1 MKILYVVDENGE
13 FYSEDRKVRYKE
25 LRGKELHNFL
35 KSNGANKFFSTDTD
49 DEGNVIGVEIPLKH
63 KAECEKERLRS
74 RYLREVSEKYITI
87 SYEMSIGE
95 DGDETL
101 DAFIFDE
108 EERDALGC
116 LLERDLF
123 IELKN
128 IFTSLDKEEMD
139 LLFKI
144 FMSSEPLTE
153 AEYAEEI
160 GISQQAVHKKKTI
173 LVDKL
178 KNYFQK
184 FGC

>member
-1 MKILYVVDENGE
+1 MKVFYVIDENGE

-49 DEGNVIGVEIPLKH
+49 DEGNIIGVEIPLCH
-63 KAECEKERLRS
+63 KAEREKERLHS

-87 SYEMSIGE
+87 SYEMSVGE

-101 DAFIFDE
+101 DALIFDE
-108 EERDALGC
+108 EEQDALCG

-128 IFTSLDKEEMD
+128 IFASLDKEEMD

-160 GISQQAVHKKKTI
+160 GISQSAVHKKKI
-173 LVDKL
+173 CIMKKL
-178 KNYFQK
+178 KKHFQK